1 MNPGPNFLKAV
12 IMKKIDLVL
21 LKKKKFSKDQI
32 FSLYLGRR

>member
-21 LKKKKFSKDQI
+21 LKKKFSKDQI
-32 FSLYLGRR
+32 FSLYLGRG